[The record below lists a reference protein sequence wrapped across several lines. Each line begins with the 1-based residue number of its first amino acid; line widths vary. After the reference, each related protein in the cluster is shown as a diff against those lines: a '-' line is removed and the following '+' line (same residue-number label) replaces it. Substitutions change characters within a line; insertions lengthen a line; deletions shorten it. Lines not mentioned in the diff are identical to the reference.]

1 MPKTD
6 KELAVELVSAYIS
19 AWFSRE
25 NVLRPL
31 DGVTIAGL
39 VKDTYDAI
47 HSLSAKSSDET

>member
-6 KELAVELVSAYIS
+6 KELTVELVSAYIS

-31 DGVTIAGL
+31 DGETVTAL
-39 VKDTYDAI
+39 VKDSYNAI
-47 HSLSAKSSDET
+47 HSLPESSADGM

>member
-6 KELAVELVSAYIS
+6 KEMAVELVSSYVS

-31 DGVTIAGL
+31 DSATISGL
-39 VKDTYDAI
+39 VKDAYDAI
-47 HSLSAKSSDET
+47 HSLPSSDSDEM